1 VARHARDYAAEY
13 GRRIQRAAERRLSR
27 AQARG
32 HPRAGEP
39 SISTK
44 AAGRKPDQKLLRAVG
59 VLRDTGS
66 LTEAARRARI
76 SPERLR
82 RFASQSDFIKRQGR
96 RYVVDEDPWQRRIK
110 FYSDG
115 RLIDTVVEGFAPAHL
130 IGLYW
135 VAVGGFLRTND
146 PSHLAPFKGVR
157 VAEAGGRLY
166 TLETRPNV
174 LYRLAA
180 QSSGDPWEQVYRI
193 IV

>member
-1 VARHARDYAAEY
+1 MTRPARDHAAAY
-13 GRRIQRAAERRLSR
+13 RRRIARGLARGLSR
-27 AQARG
+27 PQARG
-32 HPRAGEP
+32 HARSGERP
-39 SISTK
+39 AS
-44 AAGRKPDQKLLRAVG
+44 AAVSERKPDQKLLRAVG
-59 VLRDTGS
+59 ALRQTGS
-66 LTEAARRARI
+66 LTKAARRTRV

-82 RFASQSDFIKRQGR
+82 RFVNQSPFVRRQGR

-115 RLIDTVVEGFAPAHL
+115 HLIDTVVEGFAPAHL

-135 VAVGGFLRTND
+135 VAVGEFLRTND
-146 PSHLAPFKGVR
+146 PSHLAPFEGVR
-157 VAEAGGRLY
+157 LADADGRLY

>member
-1 VARHARDYAAEY
+1 MARRKRDYALEY
-13 GRRIQRAAERRLSR
+13 RRRITRGLAEGRSR
-27 AQARG
+27 KQARG
-32 HPRAGEP
+32 HPGRGERALSARNAE
-39 SISTK
+39 
-44 AAGRKPDQKLLRAVG
+44 RKPDQKLLRAVG
-59 VLRDTGS
+59 ALRETGS
-66 LTEAARRARI
+66 LSKAARYAKV

-82 RFASQSDFIKRQGR
+82 HFVSQSSFVQKRGR
-96 RYVVDEDPWQRRIK
+96 RYVVDDDPWQRRIR

-115 RLIDTVVEGFAPAHL
+115 RQIDTVVEGFAPAHL

-135 VAVGGFLRTND
+135 VAVGEFLRTND
-146 PSHLAPFKGVR
+146 PSHLVPFEGVQ
-157 VAEAGGRLY
+157 VADANGRLY